1 MTAILFPALG
11 RAAVIVGDARAI
23 PCPPRCWACDRKGLL
38 HQERLLHLAPAKLLR
53 KRSARS
59 LVTRQALD
67 AKSIIALSAGAGALV
82 QRVAGYG
89 GGIITI
95 GTSAVLGGASEG
107 IEPSLLQEVITILWI
122 PLNFAI
128 LYPNWKAGN
137 IEYQSCLTFLGAAV
151 GAVPVGVAIV
161 SSWDATLVFH
171 ALGFMLA
178 AYGAWQFLT
187 PDEPVES
194 QKTKP
199 SPAIDVIV
207 GAACG
212 ILAGAFA
219 TPGPAVAIGA
229 TVCSWS
235 RGNPQNLRGNLAFI
249 LGLVTLAVFF
259 VDEYQGLVSDPEV
272 WFTVAACMPA
282 SVLGIVLGEFINE
295 SIPAPIFKKLLQG
308 TLVLYGAL
316 LVLKT

>member
-1 MTAILFPALG
+1 MTAVLFPALG
-11 RAAVIVGDARAI
+11 RAAVIVGDTRPI
-23 PCPPRCWACDRKGLL
+23 PGPRCWACDRL
-38 HQERLLHLAPAKLLR
+38 HQERLWHLAPARLPR

-59 LVTRQALD
+59 VVTRQALD
-67 AKSIIALSAGAGALV
+67 ARSIIALSAGAGALV

-89 GGIITI
+89 GGIITL
-95 GTSAVLGGASEG
+95 GTSAVLGGAQEG
-107 IEPSLLQEVITILWI
+107 IEPSLLQEVITIVWI

-128 LYPNWKAGN
+128 LYPNWRAGN

-161 SSWDATLVFH
+161 SSWNASLVFH
-171 ALGFMLA
+171 ALGYMLA
-178 AYGAWQFLT
+178 AYGAWQFLS
-187 PDEPVES
+187 PDEPQS

-219 TPGPAVAIGA
+219 TPGPAVAIGS

-235 RGNPQNLRGNLAFI
+235 RHDPQTLRGNLAFI

-259 VDEYQGLVSDPEV
+259 VDEFQGLVSDPEV
-272 WFTVAACMPA
+272 WYTVAACMPA
-282 SVLGIVLGEFINE
+282 SVLGIVLGELINE

-316 LVLKT
+316 LILKT